1 MKPSNLQLFIIVIIS
16 LLAIRC
22 NKNTD
27 TDFILMNRIDKIF
40 NDYSKNHFIDESLLD
55 KYTVNDINCASIDA
69 LLSKVY
75 RNDQEVRTTGERDM
89 RLVDSINLVTVNS
102 IVKKCKNEVFSKN
115 LSTKSYQAIFF
126 TLQHSGDKDLM
137 SYYYPILK
145 KLINKEKIS
154 KTLLAL
160 YVDRFL
166 GLENKKQI
174 FGTQIKNNKLYK
186 LEKPNEVNKRR
197 KYIGLGN
204 IEDYLKR
211 FGLSFEEE
219 VKNIHSN

>member
-1 MKPSNLQLFIIVIIS
+1 MKPTNFQLFIILLIS
-16 LLAIRC
+16 LLAFKC
-22 NKNTD
+22 KKNTANNF
-27 TDFILMNRIDKIF
+27 TLMNRIDKIF

-69 LLSKVY
+69 LLNKVY
-75 RNDQEVRTTGERDM
+75 LNDQEVRTTGERDM
-89 RLVDSINLVTVNS
+89 YLVDSINLVTVNS
-102 IVKKCKNEVFSKN
+102 IFKKCKNEVFNKN

-126 TLQHSGDKDLM
+126 TIQHSGDKDLM
-137 SYYYPILK
+137 YYYYPILK
-145 KLINKEKIS
+145 KLIHKEKIS
-154 KTLLAL
+154 QTLLAL
-160 YVDRFL
+160 YIDRFL

-204 IEDYLKR
+204 IEDYLNR
-211 FGLSFEEE
+211 FGLTF
-219 VKNIHSN
+219 KKGR